1 MILLAKLG
9 FSCITCSALA
19 EAKAMEE
26 KLAEV
31 HGIKMLTA
39 DFQFDYNNFYNN
51 PLVEKYKKDDK
62 K

>member
-1 MILLAKLG
+1 LISLAKLG

-31 HGIKMLTA
+31 QWNQDVDHRFSI
-39 DFQFDYNNFYNN
+39 
-51 PLVEKYKKDDK
+51 
-62 K
+62 